1 MRTRTRSRP
10 FFLTGAYAVRA
21 EISVDENGCDMKTK
35 EVNIGLFGFGTI
47 GAGVLDTLS
56 RNAEVIEGKTGVRLN
71 LKKIVDVETGRDRG
85 VALGGAKLSSERAT
99 VLDDDT
105 ISVVIELIGGAGAAR
120 EIVTE
125 ALKKGKHVVTANKEL
140 VARHGAE
147 LEALARDNGVRLM
160 FEAAVGGGIPIL
172 TPLLTCLR
180 ANRINRVIGI
190 VNGTTNFILS
200 QMAST
205 GATFGDILTEA
216 QSRGYAEADPTNDIE
231 GYDAA
236 YKATILAAAAF
247 GKHVDVSKVFR
258 EGISRVSREEMDCAS
273 SLGYTIK
280 LLVVIENHDTG
291 ADVRVH
297 PALLLKKHPIASVN
311 GVLNAVYIEGKPI
324 GPLMFVGE
332 GAGPAATSS
341 AVVGDV
347 IALATG
353 CFDTAPPPP
362 TFVRAD
368 LVPIEK
374 VDNAFYLRMKVEDR
388 PGALAEI
395 SRCFGDHSVSIASL
409 VQRPGEGGRAEIVWL
424 THVTNEGNLKK
435 ALDRIRTLE
444 CVDDI
449 VSIIRVF

>member
-1 MRTRTRSRP
+1 MGGIVKSNE
-10 FFLTGAYAVRA
+10 L
-21 EISVDENGCDMKTK
+21 
-35 EVNIGLFGFGTI
+35 NIGLFGFGTI
-47 GAGVLDTLS
+47 GTGVLDTLS
-56 RNAEVIEGKTGVRLN
+56 RNAEVIYGKTGVRLN
-71 LKKIVDVETGRDRG
+71 LTKIVDVDTSRDRG
-85 VALGGAKLSSERAT
+85 VPLGGAKLSNERASI
-99 VLDDDT
+99 LGDDS

-140 VARHGAE
+140 VARYGAE
-147 LEALARDNGVRLM
+147 LEALARENGVRLM

-180 ANRINRVIGI
+180 ANHINRVIGI

-205 GATFGDILTEA
+205 GASFGEILKEA
-216 QSRGYAEADPTNDIE
+216 QARGYAEADPTNDVE
-231 GYDAA
+231 GFDAA

-247 GKHVDVSKVFR
+247 GKHVDVGAVFR
-258 EGISRVSREEMDCAS
+258 EGISRISREEMDCAS

-280 LLVVIENHDTG
+280 LLMAIENHDEG

-297 PALLLKKHPIASVN
+297 PALLPKQHPLASVN
-311 GVLNAVYIEGKPI
+311 GVLNAVYLEGRPI

-332 GAGPAATSS
+332 GAGPTATSS

-347 IALATG
+347 VALATG
-353 CFDTAPPPP
+353 CFDSTPPPP
-362 TFVRAD
+362 TFVKAR
-368 LVPIEK
+368 LVPIEN
-374 VDNAFYLRMKVEDR
+374 VDNAFYLRMQVEDR
-388 PGALAEI
+388 PGVLAEI
-395 SRCFGDHSVSIASL
+395 SRCFGDFKVSIASL
-409 VQRPGEGGRAEIVWL
+409 VQRPAAGGRAEIVWL

-435 ALDRIRTLE
+435 ALDSVRALN

-449 VSIIRVF
+449 VSIIRVFD